1 VAPLIEKHA
10 YAPQKCLY
18 LRSSSEPRVAIGL
31 VVRCKH
37 VGEASDLV
45 NTTAEVPKPFIRI
58 NGRFA
63 GCGESDSCYPAVE
76 EAGRSGYV

>member
-1 VAPLIEKHA
+1 MAPLIEKRA

-45 NTTAEVPKPFIRI
+45 NTTAEVPKPFGKEVP
-58 NGRFA
+58 NEGDPLTASLVSCQGR
-63 GCGESDSCYPAVE
+63 CSIPP
-76 EAGRSGYV
+76 